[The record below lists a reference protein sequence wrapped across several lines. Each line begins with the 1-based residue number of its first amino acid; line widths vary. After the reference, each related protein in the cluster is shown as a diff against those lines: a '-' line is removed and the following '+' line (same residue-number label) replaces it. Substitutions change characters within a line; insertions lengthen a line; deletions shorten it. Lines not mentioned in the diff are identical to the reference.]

1 MDDDAGR
8 PGAHDE
14 AGGDDAGRPR
24 VGEDPG
30 AEDAARDR
38 KRELAAARDY
48 AGALSEYA
56 RLEHALP
63 APPSRETRR
72 LLEEIR
78 RRAPPPLGTGG
89 HH

>member
-1 MDDDAGR
+1 MRDD
-8 PGAHDE
+8 

-30 AEDAARDR
+30 AEDAARER
-38 KRELAAARDY
+38 MRGLAAAGDY

-56 RLEHALP
+56 RLELVLP
-63 APPSRETRR
+63 VPPSRETRR

-78 RRAPPPLGTGG
+78 RQAPPPLGTGG
-89 HH
+89 YH